1 MIMSLMRID
10 NREIRNAD
18 IFQTIIDHFPDII
31 HSVDGGG
38 NIVFAN
44 NMAEELFGYPLKK
57 LLTMNVREL
66 YADEVLEALEEG
78 FENLKETGETAVESM
93 LKTAL
98 GETIPVEVRSF
109 SIYDDDGKFIRTF
122 SILRDIRKLKELQQS
137 LLHAGRL
144 AAIGE
149 LASGIVHDISNPL
162 SVLQLCL
169 SNMEKQVNK
178 LKTDGRT
185 AEEPVGELNETKG
198 DMAHA
203 IQAIS
208 RLVKYLNNFSRRVAD
223 SNEFIDLGH
232 SIGEALFLTKS
243 RIQKVNVHV
252 YNSVETGKHFTRGSR
267 NHIEQIFANLISN
280 AVDAMDGE
288 PRRELT
294 LSVDEEIY
302 EGKGYWQFLIG
313 DTGKGIP
320 AEIQNSVFES
330 FFTTKDRD
338 KGTGLG
344 LAIVRGVARD
354 HGGRIS
360 FQTSE
365 HGTRFSLSLPQEDL
379 G

>member
-1 MIMSLMRID
+1 MRID

-31 HSVDGGG
+31 HSVDGDG

-44 NMAEELFGYPLKK
+44 NMAEELFGHPLKK

-78 FENLKETGETAVESM
+78 FENLKETGETAVESI

-149 LASGIVHDISNPL
+149 LASGIMHDISNPL

-243 RIQKVNVHV
+243 RIQKVSVHV

-288 PRRELT
+288 PRKELT

-365 HGTRFSLSLPQEDL
+365 AGTRFSLSLPQENL

>member
-1 MIMSLMRID
+1 MSLMRID

-31 HSVDGGG
+31 HSVDGEG

-44 NMAEELFGYPLKK
+44 NMAEELFGYPLEK

-78 FENLKETGETAVESM
+78 FEDLKETGETAVESM
-93 LKTAL
+93 LKTAR

-109 SIYDDDGKFIRTF
+109 CIYDDDGAFIRTF
-122 SILRDIRKLKELQQS
+122 SILRDIRKLKDLQQS

-162 SVLQLCL
+162 GVLQFCL
-169 SNMEKQVNK
+169 SNMEKQVGR
-178 LKTDGRT
+178 LKQDGAT
-185 AEEPVGELNETKG
+185 AQKSIGDLEETKG
-198 DMAHA
+198 DMTHA
-203 IQAIS
+203 IQSIS

-223 SNEFIDLGH
+223 SKEYIDLGH

-243 RIQKVNVHV
+243 RTQKASVHV
-252 YNSVETGKHFTRGSR
+252 YNSVETGRYFTRGST
-267 NHIEQIFANLISN
+267 NHIEQVFANLISN
-280 AVDAMDGE
+280 AVDAMAGE

-294 LSVDEEIY
+294 LSVEE
-302 EGKGYWQFLIG
+302 EKNDDNRYWKFLIG

-320 AEIQNSVFES
+320 PEIQNSIFES

-354 HGGRIS
+354 HGGKIS
-360 FQTSE
+360 FQSSDE
-365 HGTRFSLSLPQEDL
+365 GTRFSLSLPQADMR
-379 G
+379 

>member
-1 MIMSLMRID
+1 MSLMRID

-31 HSVDGGG
+31 HSVDGDG

-44 NMAEELFGYPLKK
+44 NMAEELFGHPLKK

-78 FENLKETGETAVESM
+78 FENLKETGETAVESI

-149 LASGIVHDISNPL
+149 LASGIMHDISNPL

-243 RIQKVNVHV
+243 RIQKVSVHV

-288 PRRELT
+288 PRKELT

-365 HGTRFSLSLPQEDL
+365 AGTRFSLSLPQENL

>member
-1 MIMSLMRID
+1 M
-10 NREIRNAD
+10 
-18 IFQTIIDHFPDII
+18 
-31 HSVDGGG
+31 
-38 NIVFAN
+38 
-44 NMAEELFGYPLKK
+44 
-57 LLTMNVREL
+57 
-66 YADEVLEALEEG
+66 
-78 FENLKETGETAVESM
+78 
-93 LKTAL
+93 
-98 GETIPVEVRSF
+98 
-109 SIYDDDGKFIRTF
+109 
-122 SILRDIRKLKELQQS
+122 
-137 LLHAGRL
+137 
-144 AAIGE
+144 
-149 LASGIVHDISNPL
+149 
-162 SVLQLCL
+162 
-169 SNMEKQVNK
+169 
-178 LKTDGRT
+178 
-185 AEEPVGELNETKG
+185 
-198 DMAHA
+198 
-203 IQAIS
+203 
-208 RLVKYLNNFSRRVAD
+208 
-223 SNEFIDLGH
+223 GH

-365 HGTRFSLSLPQEDL
+365 HGTRFSLSLPREDL